1 MLEKLKEKIASWSGV
16 AEELVDDLQAQKE
29 DPKVIYSIHN
39 SYPKINEKGEIID
52 LDRDPKE
59 DADRQKSIQ
68 TYLWSK
74 VAINLIKITGSVIV
88 KVTAVINLTKIIAA
102 LILHYWGITI

>member
-1 MLEKLKEKIASWSGV
+1 MGIKDLFKKGADV
-16 AEELVDDLQAQKE
+16 AEDLVDDLEAAKE

-39 SYPKINEKGEIID
+39 SYPKVDSEGNIVD

-59 DADRQKSIQ
+59 DKDRQKSIQ

-74 VAINLIKITGSVIV
+74 VAINLIKITGTAIV
-88 KVTAVINLTKIIAA
+88 KITAIINFTKILAA
-102 LILHYWGITI
+102 LILFYTGISV